1 MTAKKT
7 LCLLLAG
14 LMLLSL
20 CACGIQRENTETE
33 NTDEPAAAVQTV
45 PGYLPSRVAMPEGLN
60 IDNFFSA
67 MACDGDTIWL
77 SRKTLPNLLQK

>member
-33 NTDEPAAAVQTV
+33 NTTV
-45 PGYLPSRVAMPEGLN
+45 
-60 IDNFFSA
+60 
-67 MACDGDTIWL
+67 C
-77 SRKTLPNLLQK
+77 